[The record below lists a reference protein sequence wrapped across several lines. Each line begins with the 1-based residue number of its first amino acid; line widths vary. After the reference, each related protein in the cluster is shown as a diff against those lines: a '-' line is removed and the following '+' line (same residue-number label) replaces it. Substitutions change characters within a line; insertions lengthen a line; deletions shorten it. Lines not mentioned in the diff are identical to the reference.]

1 MILLGWH
8 AHFSFKEEGFFKV
21 LCQVMHDWDEMVPD
35 NICQNW
41 EARKYSLK
49 DFEKI
54 CIRRCIKPEGFGII
68 KEASLHHFSD
78 VLEEKYG
85 GQSTY
90 RQLVNVSGKMSL
102 NGKSRVTP
110 NKYVTIPRLKFVAA
124 VLAVKITALIR
135 RNLGIE

>member
-1 MILLGWH
+1 M
-8 AHFSFKEEGFFKV
+8 
-21 LCQVMHDWDEMVPD
+21 
-35 NICQNW
+35 
-41 EARKYSLK
+41 K

-124 VLAVKITALIR
+124 VLPVKITALIR